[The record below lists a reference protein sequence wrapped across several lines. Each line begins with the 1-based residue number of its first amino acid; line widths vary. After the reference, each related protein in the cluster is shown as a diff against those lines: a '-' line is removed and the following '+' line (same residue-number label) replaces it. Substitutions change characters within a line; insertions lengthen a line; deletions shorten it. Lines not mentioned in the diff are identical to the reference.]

1 MKQNIYDNDLF
12 FKGYEEIRNR
22 KFNYNN
28 LLERPNFIALMPDI
42 KGKVLLDL
50 GCGKG
55 EFANDCVVNGAQYVD
70 AIDISGNMIAAAKK
84 RYKSNRLHFQQIS
97 IEDIILQESNY
108 HLITSALALHY
119 VADFEGVIE
128 KVTRALCPEG
138 IFLFSIEHPISTAN
152 KGVEQWITDKKE
164 TPSHFAVS
172 RYQDEGKRTQNWLV
186 DNVVMYHRRI
196 ETIINTLINN
206 GLQIEKLVEPMP
218 TDEAIELLPSLQKE
232 QHRPSFI
239 ILKARKVK

>member
-70 AIDISGNMIAAAKK
+70 AIDISGNMIAAAKSAIK
-84 RYKSNRLHFQQIS
+84 VIVFTFNKSQ
-97 IEDIILQESNY
+97 
-108 HLITSALALHY
+108 
-119 VADFEGVIE
+119 
-128 KVTRALCPEG
+128 
-138 IFLFSIEHPISTAN
+138 
-152 KGVEQWITDKKE
+152 
-164 TPSHFAVS
+164 
-172 RYQDEGKRTQNWLV
+172 
-186 DNVVMYHRRI
+186 
-196 ETIINTLINN
+196 
-206 GLQIEKLVEPMP
+206 
-218 TDEAIELLPSLQKE
+218 
-232 QHRPSFI
+232 
-239 ILKARKVK
+239 LKI